1 MSIKTQGRYAGILL
15 VTVSA
20 MLAASAS
27 GHASDNDALTIGIDH
42 FPTNLDPG
50 QNAWRQQQAILHLAA
65 GTLTNQ
71 ESDGKQ
77 VTMGLAASVEPA
89 DKRFLV
95 KLKPGLKFSD
105 GSALTATDVVASF
118 KYYMNDKTNGYGY
131 TFAPIEKVI
140 ATDDLTVTFELKQ
153 PYPSLPFIL
162 ALPSS
167 AIIPSEF
174 VDAKDPKD
182 IYSGDH
188 PLPTAGP
195 FQVQSFGQ
203 DEITLQRNPY
213 YAGAQPS
220 TKTIIFKKITDP
232 AARLAQLQGG
242 EIDWA
247 DNISPK
253 LLPQLAAPVEARSA
267 MAINGLDFLS
277 LNNRNNSLLSDVR
290 IRKAIAAAINRK
302 QLNAIAYAGR
312 SQPALSLWASASRYN
327 KPFLSP
333 DPDVTRAKELL
344 AGTKCENGC
353 GLKLITNSASEGAS
367 DTAIV
372 VQQNLK
378 AIGIE
383 VEMVKADGAT
393 INDWLTQANFDI
405 WAGASFDVAEFPDGY
420 LAWTIGQPSEAQ
432 FSGYKSPEM
441 TRLMQRVNFATGSER
456 DAAVADLNALFEKD
470 LPIVPT
476 TNYVV
481 VSASRVPSEV
491 FNIAPTMYFDVH

>member
-1 MSIKTQGRYAGILL
+1 MSTKHKAL
-15 VTVSA
+15 VVIVGA
-20 MLAASAS
+20 LLAAT
-27 GHASDNDALTIGIDH
+27 GHANASDINDAMTIGIDH

-50 QNAWRQQQAILHLAA
+50 QNPWRQQQAIMHLAA

-71 ESDGKQ
+71 ESDGKR

-89 DKRFLV
+89 DKKFIV

-131 TFAPIEKVI
+131 TFAPIDKVI
-140 ATDDLTVTFELKQ
+140 ATDDLTVAFELKQ

-167 AIIPSEF
+167 EIISSDFLE
-174 VDAKDPKD
+174 AKDPKD
-182 IYSGDH
+182 IYNGDH

-195 FQVQSFGQ
+195 FQVESFGQ

-213 YAGAQPS
+213 YAGVQPS
-220 TKTIIFKKITDP
+220 TKTIVFKKITDA

-247 DNISPK
+247 DDISPK
-253 LLPQLAAPVEARSA
+253 LIAQLSPPVEARSA
-267 MAINGLDFLS
+267 QAVNGLSILS
-277 LNNRNNSLLSDVR
+277 LNNRDSSVLSDVR
-290 IRKAIAAAINRK
+290 IRKAVAAAIDRK
-302 QLNAIAYAGR
+302 QINEVVYAGL
-312 SQPALSLWASASRYN
+312 SQPALSLWASGSRN
-327 KPFLSP
+327 SHPFLSANA
-333 DPDVTRAKELL
+333 DVERAKELL

-353 GLKLITNSASEGAS
+353 KLKLIGSGG
-367 DTAIV
+367 DTEIV

-378 AIGIE
+378 AIGLE
-383 VEMVKADGAT
+383 VEIVSAEAAT
-393 INDWLTQANFDI
+393 INDWLTQGNFDL
-405 WAGASFDVAEFPDGY
+405 WAGGSFDVADFPDGY
-420 LAWTIGQPSEAQ
+420 LAWTIGQANEALY
-432 FSGYKSPEM
+432 SGYKSPEM
-441 TRLMQRVNFATGSER
+441 ARLIEQVNITTGSER

-470 LPIVPT
+470 LPLVPT
-476 TNYVV
+476 TNTVV
-481 VSASRVPSEV
+481 VSASRVPSDV